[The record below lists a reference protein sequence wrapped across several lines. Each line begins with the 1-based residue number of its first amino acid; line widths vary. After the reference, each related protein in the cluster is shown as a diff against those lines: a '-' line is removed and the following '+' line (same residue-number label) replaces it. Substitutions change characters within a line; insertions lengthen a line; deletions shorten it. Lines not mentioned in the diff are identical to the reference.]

1 MSIGTVMKGLLLT
14 DPERASR
21 FVTRGRRAVQLID
34 TDLKTR
40 NHRDILEQKAK
51 YEKAQSDKEEK
62 AAQVA
67 IELEAMKLK
76 ALTWIHCPLFDRS
89 ERAVHGAA
97 RRTESTALT
106 INSLVSGA
114 VEANPAA
121 KTGKQKM
128 EAGIQF
134 VVGWLTVF
142 AQVHHL
148 NNVEELERYF
158 HNGKGRRSRDRVPLS
173 LEQLK
178 AGLADC
184 SAYVHDRDRRHR
196 EQEAAQQAA
205 QEVAQEENNAPA

>member
-1 MSIGTVMKGLLLT
+1 
-14 DPERASR
+14 
-21 FVTRGRRAVQLID
+21 
-34 TDLKTR
+34 
-40 NHRDILEQKAK
+40 
-51 YEKAQSDKEEK
+51 
-62 AAQVA
+62 
-67 IELEAMKLK
+67 
-76 ALTWIHCPLFDRS
+76 
-89 ERAVHGAA
+89 
-97 RRTESTALT
+97 
-106 INSLVSGA
+106 
-114 VEANPAA
+114 
-121 KTGKQKM
+121 M

-205 QEVAQEENNAPA
+205 QEVAPLRDL